1 MKKKVAIICILVV
14 LIVTGVGVILNKN
27 ISYNAFINK
36 HFSQEFLVKSSRVQ
50 KEIRTEILEN
60 VFDIV
65 NLEKQ
70 DVKNI
75 QISDETE
82 EQLLKKVWELEVYI
96 EKVKIDDLSKAD
108 QERFLEFKKNSIE
121 NLKELYRLIDEY
133 NEKTIQN
140 KNITSNYY
148 FELQRKLTSPI
159 ESINGYIILNELKK

>member
-1 MKKKVAIICILVV
+1 M

-27 ISYNAFINK
+27 ISYNAFYKQAFFTRILSK
-36 HFSQEFLVKSSRVQ
+36 VKPGS

-82 EQLLKKVWELEVYI
+82 EQLLKK
-96 EKVKIDDLSKAD
+96 
-108 QERFLEFKKNSIE
+108 FGN
-121 NLKELYRLIDEY
+121 
-133 NEKTIQN
+133 
-140 KNITSNYY
+140 
-148 FELQRKLTSPI
+148 
-159 ESINGYIILNELKK
+159 